1 MGHTRSGTRNT
12 RVQELP
18 RGVHRGHAPYGWGTS
33 SNQGRPWS
41 PTLRAMGEEDAKES
55 TPVFLQRQTSRGH
68 GGNHEPG
75 AIDRVQVI
83 TMPGCSVLP
92 ADGVTETRNT
102 CTLHARFRVTFHT
115 ALHRLI

>member
-1 MGHTRSGTRNT
+1 MPVPVGAPKNNTKPYPLTKKKLRSNYVSPS
-12 RVQELP
+12 RVASFS
-18 RGVHRGHAPYGWGTS
+18 G
-33 SNQGRPWS
+33 
-41 PTLRAMGEEDAKES
+41 MGEEDAEES
-55 TPVFLQRQTSRGH
+55 TPVVLQRQSSRGH